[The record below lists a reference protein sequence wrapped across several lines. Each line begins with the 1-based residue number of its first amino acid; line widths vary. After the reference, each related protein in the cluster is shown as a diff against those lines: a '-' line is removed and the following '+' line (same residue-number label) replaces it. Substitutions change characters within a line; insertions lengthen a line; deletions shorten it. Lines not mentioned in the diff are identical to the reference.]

1 MKQLNRGRRKLLM
14 TGVAGAIAQC
24 LPRPGLAQSQHRI
37 RQEWQQFKVGS
48 HYASFLKGIAAMRQN
63 TNPSDRKSLQYW
75 ANVHVNFCPHGAP
88 YFIAWH
94 RGYLHYFE
102 QELRLASG
110 DPELNVP
117 YWDYYSYPTI
127 PAEFTDSTPGNPLY
141 RPRMGTNIHG
151 ALDLLPFAPDVYN
164 FQHGTPNAFEPKLE
178 NVHNSVHNLIG
189 GLMATMQSPLDPIF
203 YLHHANIDRLTHAWA
218 LPDGKG
224 IPLSAHPY
232 SSTNSDP
239 YWAGNHDYATDLSME
254 RWWTLIPTWLGND
267 YASNNVPNTL
277 PAPYTTAARNGTGNT
292 AATTQAASSKRPPL
306 RAFAPVARRRI
317 SDTRRVLGG
326 AAQFAF
332 DERSGS
338 IRLGLDPVDAAELAL
353 IASGTS
359 AVVDAARQQALAA
372 KLVID
377 RALLTGLAKDGGYF
391 YALYLNMPDTFASH
405 AERARFLIGSLGPF
419 QIAGASHHGPAR
431 LEFDISELL
440 TRQRPKDLSTLT
452 LSWVRIDGDNP
463 PAGRTIIVDEFRIE
477 MAYEPIVPRVPSLTK
492 PPGWYGRRR

>member
-1 MKQLNRGRRKLLM
+1 M

-24 LPRPGLAQSQHRI
+24 LPGPAFAQSPYRI
-37 RQEWQQFKVGS
+37 RQEWQQFKTGS
-48 HYASFLKGIAAMRQN
+48 HYASFLKGIAAMREN

-102 QELRLASG
+102 QELRLAAG
-110 DPELNVP
+110 DPELNIP
-117 YWDYYSYPTI
+117 YWDYYSHATI
-127 PAEFTDSTPGNPLY
+127 PAEFTDPTPGNPLY
-141 RPRMGTNIHG
+141 RERMTENVHG

-164 FQHGTPNAFEPKLE
+164 FQHGTSNAFEPKLE
-178 NVHNSVHNLIG
+178 NIHNSVHNLIG

-232 SSTNSDP
+232 SVTNSDP

-267 YASNNVPNTL
+267 YAANNVPTTL
-277 PAPYTTAARNGTGNT
+277 PAPSAAASRAGTGATATATTAK
-292 AATTQAASSKRPPL
+292 AASNTRPP
-306 RAFAPVARRRI
+306 FQPFTPVARRRI

-326 AAQFAF
+326 AAQMAF

-338 IRLGLDPVDAAELAL
+338 IRLGLDPADAAELARV
-353 IASGTS
+353 ANGPAA
-359 AVVDAARQQALAA
+359 AVDRTRQQVLVA
-372 KLVID
+372 KLVVD
-377 RALLTGLAKDGGYF
+377 RALLSGLGKEGGYF
-391 YALYLNMPDTFASH
+391 YALYLNMPDKIASY
-405 AERARFLIGSLGPF
+405 ADRARFQIGSLGPF

-431 LEFDISELL
+431 LEFDISDLL
-440 TRQRPKDLSTLT
+440 ARQRPTDFSALS
-452 LSWVRIDGDNP
+452 LSWVRVDGSKAP
-463 PAGRTIIVDEFRIE
+463 RGRTMIVDEFRIDL
-477 MAYEPIVPRVPSLTK
+477 AYEPVPILVPPLTK
-492 PPGWYGRRR
+492 PPGWYGPRR